1 MLLAR
6 LKSGGHKCLI
16 FTQMSRMLDVLEVG
30 VSVLWVP
37 FLRSLHAHTH
47 VFPTA
52 SPERLLTTRPPL
64 QAFLNLHAYTYVR
77 LDGATKPEQ
86 RQILTQRFNTD
97 PKIFC
102 FILSTRR
109 WGGWNKRGDNCV

>member
-1 MLLAR
+1 MPA
-6 LKSGGHKCLI
+6 
-16 FTQMSRMLDVLEVG
+16 
-30 VSVLWVP
+30 
-37 FLRSLHAHTH
+37 SLC
-47 VFPTA
+47 P
-52 SPERLLTTRPPL
+52 

-86 RQILTQRFNTD
+86 RQILMQRFNSD

-109 WGGWNKRGDNCV
+109 HVSFCLPELHIGCMSGLAISWACTNSGRFTLASTN

>member
-1 MLLAR
+1 MVFVACITGAEPLA
-6 LKSGGHKCLI
+6 L
-16 FTQMSRMLDVLEVG
+16 
-30 VSVLWVP
+30 P
-37 FLRSLHAHTH
+37 FLLN
-47 VFPTA
+47 P
-52 SPERLLTTRPPL
+52 

-86 RQILTQRFNTD
+86 RQILTQRFNSD

-109 WGGWNKRGDNCV
+109 WVAVNPLPAWPGLVWVV